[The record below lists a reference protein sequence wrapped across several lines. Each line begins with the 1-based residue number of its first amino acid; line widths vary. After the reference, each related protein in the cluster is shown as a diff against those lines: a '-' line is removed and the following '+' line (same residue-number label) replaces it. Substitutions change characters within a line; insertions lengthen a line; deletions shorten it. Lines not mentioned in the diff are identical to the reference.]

1 MVWKPHVTVAAI
13 AEQKGRFLVVEERVR
28 GQLVLNN
35 PAGHL
40 EESESFLAAIQREML
55 EETGWDYEPEFLTGI
70 YLWKNRR
77 LDTTFLRLTFFGRC
91 VRHHP
96 DLPLDKGIIG
106 PKWLT
111 RDELGNG
118 QHTLRSPMVTRC
130 IDDYLAGRRHPLE
143 LLTCFPEF
151 ETSLDDA

>member
-13 AEQKGRFLVVEERVR
+13 AEQEGRFLVVEERVR
-28 GQLVLNN
+28 GQLVINN

-40 EESESFLAAIQREML
+40 EESENFQDAIRREML
-55 EETGWDYEPEFLTGI
+55 EETGWEFEPDVLTGI

-77 LDTTFLRLTFFGRC
+77 LDTTFMRLAFFGRC
-91 VRHHP
+91 TRHHP
-96 DLPLDKGIIG
+96 DRPLDKGIVG
-106 PKWLT
+106 PRWLT
-111 RDELGNG
+111 RAELKSG
-118 QHTLRSPMVTRC
+118 QHTLRSPMVVRC
-130 IDDYLAGRRHPLE
+130 IDDYLAGCRYPLE